1 MLLIVLLF
9 TIKVYFGVNN
19 NYIILLISKSK
30 FKICTNKPNKKCKIS
45 AKETTKYNDY
55 MEANTK
61 TQY

>member
-1 MLLIVLLF
+1 MY
-9 TIKVYFGVNN
+9 KQ
-19 NYIILLISKSK
+19 
-30 FKICTNKPNKKCKIS
+30 PNKKCKIS

>member
-1 MLLIVLLF
+1 MWSYV
-9 TIKVYFGVNN
+9 GD
-19 NYIILLISKSK
+19 
-30 FKICTNKPNKKCKIS
+30 NKKCKIS